1 MATRTQTE
9 FEASMD
15 YELDGDPN
23 TSHDSWDDLP
33 ASLIGRRLSAN
44 QGTVDYDYGES
55 AVKFQRSGDIDDD
68 NDVVGWNNQKPHA
81 ICADCIFKFHIHWEQ
96 NFDGPM
102 SPTFTYQYRIQGNGD
117 VKTTAWTDVA
127 VTSSTGNEAFT
138 RPSSG
143 IINQITRL
151 GDIDT
156 SSVGLSST
164 VQFRLTRS
172 DATTGTGT
180 NDILATF
187 VDSHINRDQR
197 GSRQEYVK

>member
-1 MATRTQTE
+1 MAFTKTE
-9 FEASMD
+9 VDDAVDQEVNGTPV
-15 YELDGDPN
+15 E
-23 TSHDSWDDLP
+23 SHDSWDDLP
-33 ASLIGRRLSAN
+33 ASLIGKRLSSN
-44 QGTVDYDYGES
+44 TGTVDYDYGES
-55 AVKFQRSGDIDDD
+55 AVKFQRGGDVSSD

-102 SPTFTYQYRIQGNGD
+102 SPTFSYQYRIQGNGD
-117 VKTTAWTDVA
+117 AKTTTWTTVN
-127 VTSSTGNEAFT
+127 VTSAEANEAFD
-138 RPSSG
+138 RPTSG
-143 IINQITRL
+143 IINQITKL

-172 DATTGTGT
+172 DSTTGTST
-180 NDILATF
+180 NDLLATF